1 MGLEELLSGW
11 VRGTACK
18 LISNFSIQGRRAGKT
33 RLIEK
38 AVTRKQRL
46 FRDILCHLR
55 EECVEQVEVK
65 NSIARNLL
73 LLFPS
78 MCGFCFQFLR

>member
-1 MGLEELLSGW
+1 
-11 VRGTACK
+11 
-18 LISNFSIQGRRAGKT
+18 
-33 RLIEK
+33 
-38 AVTRKQRL
+38 VTRKQRL